1 MAELASDSVC
11 ENCGSRIPQSNEYAF
26 SQSLS
31 ERDGEPCYSCGKKLS
46 AGRALHCADGS
57 GIRIENDSVT
67 ATPLG
72 SDSSPSASAVQM
84 STLSESQSQLQDST
98 RQETGSNKQFE
109 EVLITPTNKTRSLQQ
124 THIMERA
131 GESSCEPNLTPIAD
145 SSVEG
150 DGRFRESAPL
160 PSEATMDEK
169 KTSTKFLQGECQ

>member
-11 ENCGSRIPQSNEYAF
+11 ENCGSRILQSNEYAF

-31 ERDGEPCYSCGKKLS
+31 GRDAESCYSCGKKLS

-57 GIRIENDSVT
+57 SFRIESHENDSVT

-72 SDSSPSASAVQM
+72 SDSSQSASAVRM
-84 STLSESQSQLQDST
+84 LTLSESQSQLQDST
-98 RQETGSNKQFE
+98 RQDTGSNKQFE
-109 EVLITPTNKTRSLQQ
+109 EAPTNRTHSLQQ

-131 GESSCEPNLTPIAD
+131 GESSCEPNLTPLAD
-145 SSVEG
+145 SSAEG
-150 DGRFRESAPL
+150 DGRFTESAPL
-160 PSEATMDEK
+160 PLEATMDDK